1 MDGTDILI
9 FMNTS
14 LGADV
19 DWMADPCS
27 MRTCPI
33 QLSVRALRIP
43 KEPPLSVADALPL
56 FSGMIIRTHFGRS
69 VLSLGKSQDDFAMAR
84 VGMHVTC
91 HGAIARLQ

>member
-1 MDGTDILI
+1 MDGTKILI
-9 FMNTS
+9 LMNTS

-43 KEPPLSVADALPL
+43 KEPPVSVADALPL
-56 FSGMIIRTHFGRS
+56 FQEWLSGLTSEDQCFHWASPKMTFLWPR
-69 VLSLGKSQDDFAMAR
+69 
-84 VGMHVTC
+84 
-91 HGAIARLQ
+91 